1 MLQFSQIQ
9 TPQKFNDGYS
19 MLPSGLSYKNSK
31 KDFYDSIRLSNRF
44 IDKIFP

>member
-9 TPQKFNDGYS
+9 NPQKFNDSYL
-19 MLPSGLSYKNSK
+19 MLPSGHSYKNSK
-31 KDFYDSIRLSNRF
+31 KDFYDSIRLCNRF

>member
-9 TPQKFNDGYS
+9 NPQKFNDSYQ
-19 MLPSGLSYKNSK
+19 MLPSGLSCKDSK
-31 KDFYDSIRLSNRF
+31 KDFYDNYRLSNRF